1 MVMVLASEAHPSWS
15 SGPVSFELKKKMVL
29 DEMRWSVVF
38 GGFVTDE
45 FLICFVS
52 LYPCKALKNGF
63 FLNAEKP
70 AENRTL

>member
-1 MVMVLASEAHPSWS
+1 M
-15 SGPVSFELKKKMVL
+15 KVL

-63 FLNAEKP
+63 FAYCSTPRCLKNTEKVTS
-70 AENRTL
+70 ERSELRLHFKKTKVH